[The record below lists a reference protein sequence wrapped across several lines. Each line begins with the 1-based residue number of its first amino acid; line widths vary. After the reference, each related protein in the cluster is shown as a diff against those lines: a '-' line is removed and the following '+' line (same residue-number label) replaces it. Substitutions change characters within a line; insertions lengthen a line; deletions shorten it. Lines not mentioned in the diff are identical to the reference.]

1 MKLSFVTS
9 KEMWEEKIAETGLK
23 ENKQPG
29 H

>member
-9 KEMWEEKIAETGLK
+9 KEMWEEKIAETDSK
-23 ENKQPG
+23 ENKQPE

>member
-9 KEMWEEKIAETGLK
+9 KEMWEEKIAETDWK
-23 ENKQPG
+23 ENKQPE

>member
-9 KEMWEEKIAETGLK
+9 KEMWEEKIAETDGK
-23 ENKQPG
+23 ENKQPE

>member
-9 KEMWEEKIAETGLK
+9 KEMWEEKIAETDLK
-23 ENKQPG
+23 ENKQPE